1 MDNWFQKLC
10 DKLTKHRWRKLIC
23 WSEGIEPREY
33 HYKCKIC
40 RPYLSSLGLIFM
52 TSYGLGA
59 SDSKFIEMR

>member
-40 RPYLSSLGLIFM
+40 GKRFWN
-52 TSYGLGA
+52 YGG
-59 SDSKFIEMR
+59 IE